1 MNYRFILLILFI
13 LIIPFSLI
21 KDIYLHDREEFR
33 VAKVI
38 NILLLLLMLWY
49 ASETISSFRL
59 LLTDYSTYRELYFI
73 ETGFINANFNFYSKI
88 IHDVL
93 NLVLIPVIYNLNR
106 RNKKYRKVFVQLIPI
121 MFILY
126 SIEFNREYFNL
137 YKEASEDAI
146 EFSVIGYLMLLYN
159 VIRFTILFL
168 IYNSKTFKRFMYL
181 DNLKIKE
188 MYLNTK
194 K

>member
-21 KDIYLHDREEFR
+21 KDIYLHDRKEFK

-38 NILLLLLMLWY
+38 NILLLLLMIWY

-59 LLTDYSTYRELYFI
+59 LLTDYSTYRELYYI
-73 ETGFINANFNFYSKI
+73 DTGFINANFNFYSKI

-93 NLVLIPVIYNLNR
+93 NFYIIAVVYNLAR
-106 RNKKYRKVFVQLIPI
+106 RHKKYRRVFVQLIPV

-126 SIEFNREYFNL
+126 SIEYNREYFNL
-137 YKEASEDAI
+137 YKEAIEDPM
-146 EFSVIGYLMLLYN
+146 EFTVLGFAGLISN
-159 VIRFTILFL
+159 VIKFTIIFL
-168 IYNSKTFKRFMYL
+168 IYKSKTFKRFMYL
-181 DNLKIKE
+181 DNLTIKE
-188 MYLNTK
+188 MYLNK
-194 K
+194 KK